1 MPTTPLYRR
10 IADQIRDAISNGR
23 LSPGSRLR
31 TEAELMEDHGVSR
44 DTIRKA
50 IRELL
55 EQGLVE
61 TRGRLGTFVRQRQM
75 VVYRAAV
82 AEQAD
87 RPLTGE
93 ARDAFF
99 DEVVAQG
106 LTPSQDFSMVI
117 EPAAPDI
124 SSRLR
129 INEGDLVVARAC
141 MRMVNERPWSDQVSY
156 YAMDIS
162 EASGLTTPRDIP
174 EGTIRAMARAG
185 HVEIGTVD
193 EVSARM
199 PTPEEARALDID
211 SGVPVLLYYR
221 TTYSD
226 QRPLRLTRTLFP
238 ADRNTIVYELGNLVA
253 YYKNIKI
260 TVDQDEVQ

>member
-1 MPTTPLYRR
+1 VSATPLYRR
-10 IADQIRDAISNGR
+10 IADQLRDAISNGR

-31 TEAELMEDHGVSR
+31 TEAELMADHGVSR

-50 IRELL
+50 IRELV

-61 TRGRLGTFVRQRQM
+61 TRGRQGTFVRQRQM
-75 VVYRAAV
+75 LIYRAAV

-99 DEVVAQG
+99 DEVLAQG
-106 LTPSQDFSMVI
+106 RKPGQNFSMVI
-117 EPAAPDI
+117 EPATPDVAT
-124 SSRLR
+124 RLR
-129 INEGDLVVARAC
+129 IDEGDLVVARAAK
-141 MRMVNERPWSDQVSY
+141 RLVNDRPWSNQISY

-162 EASGLTTPRDIP
+162 QAAGLTTPRDIP
-174 EGTIRAMARAG
+174 EGTVRAMAKAG
-185 HVEIGTVD
+185 HVETGTVD

-199 PTPEEARALDID
+199 PTPEEARELDID
-211 SGVPVLLYYR
+211 AGVPVLLYYR

-238 ADRNTIVYELGNLVA
+238 ADRNTIVYELGNLIA
-253 YYKNIKI
+253 YYQDMKI
-260 TVDQDEVQ
+260 AVDQNRVQ